1 MFSLAF
7 NFGPW
12 LIAAALAIVAWR
24 YAAAAKAGN
33 LKPPFVINQGAAMT
47 AIQNAVSG
55 NPAAALIALIESVH
69 LQVAAGSVEEHLL
82 QGGFKELELRAA
94 DPNAKLPIM
103 DYIAHFSNR
112 PRDQVIAFFEAEA
125 GITRQ
130 TPAPAPAPSPA
141 AVAAAFL
148 LCLFF
153 VPAAEARSPIRTP
166 DRWYPERQEVQI
178 DPAVFSSPV
187 SIDQRGQILWPD
199 SAYVRHGEPI
209 YPDSYR
215 PIYYQPAYQSN
226 TVGFWQAGPARRF
239 VSAPFRWRPLRRL
252 FGRRC

>member
-1 MFSLAF
+1 LR
-7 NFGPW
+7 PVP
-12 LIAAALAIVAWR
+12 I
-24 YAAAAKAGN
+24 
-33 LKPPFVINQGAAMT
+33 
-47 AIQNAVSG
+47 
-55 NPAAALIALIESVH
+55 
-69 LQVAAGSVEEHLL
+69 EEHLL

-112 PRDQVIAFFEAEA
+112 TRDQVIAFFEAEA

-130 TPAPAPAPSPA
+130 TPAPAAPA

-148 LCLFF
+148 LCLFL
-153 VPAAEARSPIRTP
+153 VPSAEARSPIRTP

-215 PIYYQPAYQSN
+215 PIYYQTAYQSN
-226 TVGFWQAGPARRF
+226 TVGFWQAGPAPSICFRSLPLAAVAAVVRTEVLMRWFFAAGFALGF
-239 VSAPFRWRPLRRL
+239 VRAALRYL
-252 FGRRC
+252 PIFLIAWF